1 MSSSFVSPVGYV
13 DLDNDCEYALNVKS
27 TRGRESVVPKEDLA
41 FYFQTYIIPK
51 YGLGNINVS
60 NVASFMKDLEMNWTK
75 LDQGLKGNVLD
86 IMVDGILSKD
96 SAFKSDLLNKLNGG
110 QAANVPVTVP
120 QQDVQSSFVPKSNFV
135 PKSKFVNSKSN
146 FGIGGL
152 NVNQILII
160 LAVIA
165 VIIAFFLMK
174 K

>member
-13 DLDNDCEYALNVKS
+13 DLDNDCDYALNVKT

-75 LDQGLKGNVLD
+75 LDQDLKNNVLD

-96 SAFKSDLLNKLNGG
+96 SAFKSDLLNKLNGS
-110 QAANVPVTVP
+110 APANVPVTVP
-120 QQDVQSSFVPKSNFV
+120 PQQPIKSSFTSNSPK
-135 PKSKFVNSKSN
+135 PVNSKSN

-160 LAVIA
+160 LAVIGI
-165 VIIAFFLMK
+165 VVAFLLMK